1 MTDIV
6 DILSDWPFLLAAAVV
21 LFSWYN
27 LYRITGKIFYDNA
40 DSEIRKT
47 GKYLTWTSINII
59 GWILIFIQMT
69 KLL

>member
-1 MTDIV
+1 MTDIF
-6 DILSDWPFLLAAAVV
+6 DILSDWPFLLTAAVV